1 MSDYYNG
8 INKVED
14 AQVKLQDQ
22 VCAWWD
28 SLTEEEQHELMMD
41 WYPADFTKDKYDDA
55 DSFFGDMPS
64 STQVWIWKRE
74 NHLTEE
80 DIEGQRDRAGD
91 IADGEY
97 EYNKEN
103 RRGK

>member
-1 MSDYYNG
+1 MSNYYNG

-14 AQVKLQDQ
+14 KQVKLQDQ
-22 VCAWWD
+22 VYDWWD
-28 SLTEEEQHELMMD
+28 SLSEEEQHNLMMD
-41 WYPADFTKDKYDDA
+41 WYPNDFTKDKYDDA
-55 DSFFGDMPS
+55 DSFFGDLPS
-64 STQVWIWKRE
+64 STQLWIWKRE

-80 DIEGQRDRAGD
+80 DIEGQRDRALD

-103 RRGK
+103 RRGL

>member
-8 INKVED
+8 IDKEREKEQELMDTVYD
-14 AQVKLQDQ
+14 
-22 VCAWWD
+22 WWD
-28 SLTEEEQHELMMD
+28 SLSEEEQHQLMMD
-41 WYPADFTKDKYDDA
+41 WYPNDFTKDKYDDA
-55 DSFFGDMPS
+55 DSFFGDLPS

-80 DIEGQRDRAGD
+80 DIEGQKDRAVD
-91 IADGEY
+91 YIDGEY

-103 RRGK
+103 RRGI